1 MALNLEQQIKEAI
14 NRSRQIL
21 VTFRQNADADAI
33 AAALALTNIL
43 QKQGKQVEVASDSF
57 NPASTLNFLPQ
68 IKDIKPSLSPVQK
81 FIIKVDVSKNKL
93 DSLSYD
99 VKNGQLYIYIT
110 PREGLINREDV
121 KTAATDLKFD
131 LIFILDSPDLESL
144 GRIYDNNTDL
154 FFRTPTVNIDHNP
167 ANEHFGKIN
176 LVDLSATSTS
186 EIVFELLT
194 QLAPDQIKAEI
205 ATLLLTGM
213 IAKTRSFKTANVN
226 ARTLQN
232 AGKLVDLGAERE
244 KIVQNLFRNRS
255 LATLKLWGQALTHL
269 KNDPAI
275 AGLVW
280 LTLSREDFQR
290 AGANEENL
298 PEIIDELL
306 ANAPEAKIIVLLYET
321 EKTLNGQL
329 TKQIEGLVVT
339 HQNLDAKLL
348 TKPFNP
354 EGTSQRV
361 KIVIK
366 DKDLVAAEKEVA
378 EKIREA
384 IKISP
389 KI

>member
-33 AAALALTNIL
+33 AAALALANIL
-43 QKQGKQVEVASDSF
+43 KKQGKQVEVAGDSF

-321 EKTLNGQL
+321 EKKLNGQL

-354 EGTSQRV
+354 EGTGQRV

-366 DKDLVAAEKEVA
+366 DKDLVAAEKEVTENIKKIM
-378 EKIREA
+378 EK
-384 IKISP
+384 
-389 KI
+389 